1 MKGVAIGLVSGII
14 FSFGLVFSG
23 MTNPE
28 KVIGF
33 LDIFGKWD
41 PSLAFVMGGA
51 VIFNLISFHFILRRK
66 APLLEQNFDLPLKV
80 EIDKKLIIGASIFGV
95 GWGLIGICP
104 GPSIVN
110 LVTLNINS
118 FLFVGSMIIGMT
130 LFKVLNSSSR
140 S

>member
-1 MKGVAIGLVSGII
+1 MKGAAIGLVSGII
-14 FSFGLVFSG
+14 FSFGLVLSG

-51 VIFNLISFHFILRRK
+51 VIFNLISFHFILKRK
-66 APLLEQNFDLPLKV
+66 APLFEQSFDLPLKV

-110 LVTLNINS
+110 LVTLNLNS
-118 FLFVGSMIIGMT
+118 FLFVGSMIIGMFV
-130 LFKVLNSSSR
+130 FKVLNSSS
-140 S
+140 

>member
-1 MKGVAIGLVSGII
+1 MKGAAIGLVSGII
-14 FSFGLVFSG
+14 FSFGLVLSG

-33 LDIFGKWD
+33 LDVFGKWD

-51 VIFNLISFHFILRRK
+51 VIFNLISFHFILKRK
-66 APLLEQNFDLPLKV
+66 APLFEQSFDLPLKV

-110 LVTLNINS
+110 LVTLNLNS
-118 FLFVGSMIIGMT
+118 FLFVGSMIIGMFV
-130 LFKVLNSSSR
+130 FKVLNSSS
-140 S
+140 

>member
-1 MKGVAIGLVSGII
+1 MKGVIVGLVSGVI

-23 MTNPE
+23 MTNPS

-33 LDIFGKWD
+33 LDIFGNWD

-51 VIFNLISFHFILRRK
+51 VCFNLVSFRFILKRDN
-66 APLLEQNFDLPLKV
+66 PLLGKKFDLPSKRD
-80 EIDKKLIIGASIFGV
+80 IDKNLLTGASIFGV

-110 LVTLNINS
+110 IVTLHLNS
-118 FLFVGSMIIGMT
+118 FLFIGSMIAGMAV
-130 LFKVLNSSSR
+130 FKILNSSS
-140 S
+140 

>member
-1 MKGVAIGLVSGII
+1 MKGAAIGLVSGII

-51 VIFNLISFHFILRRK
+51 VIFNLISFHFILKRK
-66 APLLEQNFDLPLKV
+66 APLFEQSFDLPLKV

-110 LVTLNINS
+110 LVTLNLNS
-118 FLFVGSMIIGMT
+118 FLFVGSMIIGMFV
-130 LFKVLNSSSR
+130 FKVLNSSS
-140 S
+140 